1 MTPDRP
7 DEKTT
12 RNRAGRELSSDR
24 SSEAAPDGDDASNT
38 ATDDASSEPA
48 DSEKATEPTD
58 EEPAGGQEATDAE
71 FGPVEEAGPRD
82 IVVPTRLFKLVTVAT
97 TLLAVPTVVL
107 GFMFLDA
114 ATLQTSVARA
124 TVLFVVNWLGMPI
137 DESVVSIALGFVGI
151 GLIALGAGIYIVGSR
166 FRAAGMG
173 NAEEDSDQEST
184 NG

>member
-1 MTPDRP
+1 MTPNRP
-7 DEKTT
+7 DEETT
-12 RNRAGRELSSDR
+12 RNRAGRELSSDH
-24 SSEAAPDGDDASNT
+24 SSEAPTDHESDDASNI
-38 ATDDASSEPA
+38 ATDAPSEPA
-48 DSEKATEPTD
+48 D
-58 EEPAGGQEATDAE
+58 GQEATDTE

-124 TVLFVVNWLGMPI
+124 TVLFVVNWLGIPV
-137 DESVVSIALGFVGI
+137 DESVVSILLGFVGI

-173 NAEEDSDQEST
+173 NAEEDTDEQST